1 VLKIEQL
8 LTKKDLA
15 QRWQVSERT
24 IDQYR
29 EDGIIIPVNG
39 IPCIRYNLQYIQQ
52 IEGCIPEKTTLRER
66 KLEKELKEWKYRAE
80 KAEKIIAEINI
91 MTMQNIYKLND
102 NNS

>member
-1 VLKIEQL
+1 MDKL

-15 QRWQVSERT
+15 ERWQVSERT

-29 EDGIIIPVNG
+29 EDGIITPVKG

-66 KLEKELKEWKYRAE
+66 KLEKKLQEITKERDMLKNLLTNIFAE
-80 KAEKIIAEINI
+80 SAKAINSHN
-91 MTMQNIYKLND
+91 QAV
-102 NNS
+102 